1 MKKSA
6 PDAHI
11 ASLVG
16 STFGESRFARW
27 NSGSYHDS
35 LHAMYVAEV
44 MSAMATR
51 RRREP
56 DRRLF
61 LTQVALLHDADPR
74 PSQAPTPASVR
85 RTLDWIESRRASLQ
99 KRLAWTDEAFS
110 TARALIARTD
120 FPFDDVPREDETS
133 MSGLSPYE
141 AYRQCLLQLTPV
153 SRDRTF
159 EDAQMLRFA
168 DQCANYCR
176 DFATASLS
184 VDDLSREFEQTDQPK
199 SRWELDTP
207 TFLQEL
213 ASDSHWDSQLK
224 KELGLGGRVFGQ
236 AELML
241 FFLPP
246 RMQANLERNK
256 RLFEQERD
264 LRVATS
270 G

>member
-1 MKKSA
+1 MEKSA

-11 ASLVG
+11 ASLVE

-27 NSGSYHDS
+27 NSGRYHDAS
-35 LHAMYVAEV
+35 HAMYVAEV

-56 DRRLF
+56 ERRLF

-74 PSQAPTPASVR
+74 SDKTPTPSSVR
-85 RTLDWIESRRASLQ
+85 RTLDWLERRRVAFQESLS
-99 KRLAWTDEAFS
+99 WTDEAYL

-120 FPFDDVPREDETS
+120 FPFSDTVRHDETS
-133 MSGLSPYE
+133 MSGSSPYE
-141 AYRQCLLQLTPV
+141 VYQQCLRALTPV

-176 DFATASLS
+176 DFATASRS
-184 VDDLSREFEQTDQPK
+184 VDDLSDELAVTANPLT
-199 SRWELDTP
+199 RWDLDTP
-207 TFLQEL
+207 RFLSEL
-213 ASDSHWDSQLK
+213 ANDSHWDSQLK

-256 RLFEQERD
+256 RLFQQERE
-264 LRVATS
+264 LRIATS